1 MHGLVC
7 GRAAR
12 LLLDATALT
21 AAEAARLLG
30 RTLSAGESPAR
41 AATWVEG
48 FLSGSGLVLVHDDQ
62 LWGVLDRWVSLLPE
76 ERFTEVLPLL
86 RRTFSTFGA
95 PERRA
100 LGDRAAAGG
109 GAAAAPEAEE
119 QLDLGRADLVVPA
132 LRRLLGL

>member
-1 MHGLVC
+1 MC

-21 AAEAARLLG
+21 AEEAARLLG
-30 RTLSAGESPAR
+30 RTLSPGEPPAR
-41 AATWVEG
+41 AAAWVEG

-62 LWGVLDRWVSLLPE
+62 LFGVVDRWVSLLPE
-76 ERFTEVLPLL
+76 DRFTEVLPLL
-86 RRTFSTFGA
+86 RRTFSTFA
-95 PERRA
+95 PPERRA

-109 GAAAAPEAEE
+109 TAATATDTGAEND
-119 QLDLGRADLVVPA
+119 LDQARADLVVPT